1 MHAFKYLDIQTNIG
15 DNSYTV
21 IMLLEMPD
29 EEFDIIYQ
37 SYENNITTQ
46 MTELEKKPGSSFGV
60 TAVTG
65 MIDLMERICLDY
77 VSWSK
82 LECDKLNYFY
92 FRF

>member
-1 MHAFKYLDIQTNIG
+1 MYAFKYLDIQTNIG

-60 TAVTG
+60 AAVTG
-65 MIDLMERICLDY
+65 MIDLMERICLDRRLR
-77 VSWSK
+77 K
-82 LECDKLNYFY
+82 LEQIGI
-92 FRF
+92 R

>member
-1 MHAFKYLDIQTNIG
+1 MYAFKYLDIQTNIG

-46 MTELEKKPGSSFGV
+46 MTELEKKPESSFGV

-65 MIDLMERICLDY
+65 MIDLMERICLDRRLR
-77 VSWSK
+77 K
-82 LECDKLNYFY
+82 LEQIGV
-92 FRF
+92 

>member
-1 MHAFKYLDIQTNIG
+1 MYAFKYLDIQTNIG

-60 TAVTG
+60 AAVTG
-65 MIDLMERICLDY
+65 MIDLMERICLDRRLR
-77 VSWSK
+77 K
-82 LECDKLNYFY
+82 LEQIGV
-92 FRF
+92 